1 MCYFLSW
8 SGIFEVL
15 IIIWPPP
22 SPRNCRHIS
31 NKLKFLVAKQPLSH
45 SLALSFSNTHS
56 FHTIWKYLSP
66 KLAISFSFTFYL
78 CAFPLFHSFS
88 GPFIYSYLI
97 ILLSTSSCGPFLF
110 SYTVILIFPCYLAIS
125 FPLPLFISFN
135 PSFPLIF
142 SYHAI
147 LFSPSSLP
155 ILPYSFPSSYLAILL
170 SPTSL
175 PIVILSLSFPRP
187 PFYPPFPFL
196 LSILLSPTSL
206 LIVILAL
213 SFPSLLWVPFSLS
226 LSLSLLPSGT

>member
-1 MCYFLSW
+1 M
-8 SGIFEVL
+8 
-15 IIIWPPP
+15 
-22 SPRNCRHIS
+22 
-31 NKLKFLVAKQPLSH
+31 
-45 SLALSFSNTHS
+45 
-56 FHTIWKYLSP
+56 
-66 KLAISFSFTFYL
+66 

-88 GPFIYSYLI
+88 GPLHLFLSYHPPFHF
-97 ILLSTSSCGPFLF
+97 LLWS
-110 SYTVILIFPCYLAIS
+110 
-125 FPLPLFISFN
+125 LPLFISFN

-226 LSLSLLPSGT
+226 LSLPLAIRHLKSK